1 MRARLFKIAMW
12 LAVTTVALLLSLMWL
27 AGREWTLQTVL
38 AEIATRTEGEIKVV
52 GARGGLYDGLT
63 FDRLEIRRPNQFI
76 VLEQGVILWEPAM
89 FLSKT
94 LHVKQASIARIT
106 VEIRKNPASPRRNP
120 SRWNCHSIW

>member
-1 MRARLFKIAMW
+1 MRTRTLKIAMW

-38 AEIATRTEGEIKVV
+38 AEIATRTKGEIKVV

-63 FDRLEIRRPNQFI
+63 FDRLEIRRPNQLI

-106 VEIRKNPASPRRNP
+106 VEITKKSSEPAQEPA
-120 SRWNCHSIW
+120 